1 MTITTAQL
9 AAATGCTT
17 MTAANWIVPLSDAM
31 EAYSIGR
38 QRAAMFL
45 ANVGVESGGMS
56 TLAENLNYSV
66 DALLAKFGRHRIS
79 EADARRF
86 GRSGTRPADQQAI
99 ANALYGGEWGRKT
112 LGNAEPGD
120 GWRYR
125 GQGLLQTTGRANC
138 AALTRRLRAR
148 LGANRV
154 PDFVAQP
161 ELLQS
166 PVWAAWSA
174 CDYVD
179 MRALNVL
186 ADAGDFDGYCDT
198 VNIGK
203 RTEKEGDSHGYP
215 RRLELYRAGQA
226 AGLR

>member
-1 MTITTAQL
+1 MTITTAQI

-17 MTAANWIVPLSDAM
+17 MMAANWIVPLSDAM

-86 GRSGTRPADQQAI
+86 GRSGTRPADQRAI
-99 ANALYGGEWGRKT
+99 ANAIYGGEWGRRN
-112 LGNAEPGD
+112 LGNTQPDD
-120 GWRYR
+120 GWNCR
-125 GQGLLQTTGRANC
+125 GQGLLQTTGRGNMAIL
-138 AALTRRLRAR
+138 ARRLRAR

-154 PDFVAQP
+154 PDFEADP
-161 ELLQS
+161 SKLQV
-166 PVWAAWSA
+166 PLWAALSA

-179 MRALNVL
+179 MRALNGL

-203 RTEKEGDSHGYP
+203 RTAAEGDSHGYP